1 MEDATIT
8 NEKEQTNSS
17 LISAEDLIMEIGKQH
32 VDKMNSDKMM
42 KLSLRGIKELKDSN
56 TNLQINKDKTVN
68 DFQTVEKSNEL
79 YRVNNQKLD
88 KIIVTLK
95 QEKTELSNELVNE
108 KIKLKEKETQ
118 FLAYSNQNTIYELQ
132 IVNLT
137 EQIKVLEEKS
147 KKKKSNTKTKK

>member
-56 TNLQINKDKTVN
+56 TNLQINKDKTVK